1 MEHSSTAIIEGFIT
15 EDAKL
20 QRSPK
25 TKNPFILFSLAINHH
40 SRPGEPGRVS
50 FVEVE
55 AWNALALSLKD
66 RIKKGTKVMVEG
78 RLRQDR
84 WTEKDKIC
92 SRIKLFADTV
102 YITTNT

>member
-1 MEHSSTAIIEGFIT
+1 MEHSGTAIVEGFIT

-25 TKNPFILFSLAINHH
+25 TKNPFILFSLAINHY

-55 AWNALALSLKD
+55 AWEQLACDNVSLL
-66 RIKKGTKVMVEG
+66 KKGKKIMVTG

-84 WTEKDKIC
+84 WTEDNKTC
-92 SRIKLFADTV
+92 SRIKLFADK
-102 YITTNT
+102 IKFI

>member
-1 MEHSSTAIIEGFIT
+1 MEHSGTAIVEGFIT
-15 EDAKL
+15 EDAAL

-25 TKNPFILFSLAINHH
+25 TKKPFILFSIAINHYR
-40 SRPGEPGRVS
+40 RPGEPGRVS

-55 AWNALALSLKD
+55 AWDALALILED

-84 WTEKDKIC
+84 WTEDNKTC
-92 SRIKLFADTV
+92 SRIKVFADKV
-102 YITTNT
+102 KFI

>member
-1 MEHSSTAIIEGFIT
+1 MEHSGTAIVEGFIT
-15 EDAKL
+15 EDAAI

-25 TKNPFILFSLAINHH
+25 TKKPFILFSIAINHYR
-40 SRPGEPGRVS
+40 RPGEPGRVS

-55 AWNALALSLKD
+55 AWDALALILED

-84 WTEKDKIC
+84 WTEDNKTC
-92 SRIKLFADTV
+92 SRIKVFADKV
-102 YITTNT
+102 KFI